1 MQDPIPEDAR
11 YEIKFVADAIR
22 YREVEQWLRLSPAG
36 FRTAYPPRCVNNTYF
51 DTPDLYAFAE
61 NLSGTSAR
69 AKLRLR
75 WYGETTRPES
85 TVLEVKRRRNHL
97 GWKLHYPGGPL
108 DFGADRWSTLRRKLR
123 RALSPEGRLWL
134 DRYTQPVLINRYYR
148 QYFDTP
154 EGTLRATLDWRQAVY
169 DQRFGASPNFQRRA
183 NLPDSL
189 VVEIKFDRGDHA
201 SGSRVIEGIPIRVSR
216 NSKYMIGIEAI
227 LGPLRA

>member
-1 MQDPIPEDAR
+1 MHDPVPEDAR

-22 YREVEQWLRLSPAG
+22 YREIEQWIRLHPAG
-36 FRTAYPPRCVNNTYF
+36 FRSAYPPRRVNNTYF

-69 AKLRLR
+69 AKVRLR
-75 WYGETTRPES
+75 WYGETDRPDS

-108 DFGADRWSTLRRKLR
+108 DLGAHRWLALRRQLR
-123 RALSPEGRLWL
+123 KSLSPEGRLWL
-134 DRYTQPVLINRYYR
+134 DSHPQPVLINRYHR

-154 EGTLRATLDWRQAVY
+154 EGNLRATLDWHQTVF
-169 DQRFGASPNFQRRA
+169 DQRFAAHPNLRSPA
-183 NLPDSL
+183 NLPDTL
-189 VVEIKFDRGDHA
+189 VVEIKFPREDNDLGA
-201 SGSRVIEGIPIRVSR
+201 RVVDGIPIRVSR
-216 NSKYMIGIEAI
+216 NSKYMVGVEAI